1 MGVAGRVSA
10 SHPKTATSSKLSFF
24 PHQSFAFGGHLNIWG
39 FYAEWKNENKKK
51 KLLIGHRLSA
61 SSICTRRPNDPCI
74 SVGWHARAPHRRRCP
89 PARWQTPAAVRLRR
103 GGSCHLEPHEIS
115 KPHPG
120 LGERNPYAGP
130 RQGELC
136 KPQTEL
142 PSIVVLTRG
151 SNRTSSE
158 VLLERSRGFVLFFH
172 PVPAH

>member
-1 MGVAGRVSA
+1 MRQVSTTVPDIYCVLRLCK
-10 SHPKTATSSKLSFF
+10 SLSEKCF
-24 PHQSFAFGGHLNIWG
+24 LCIITLTLI
-39 FYAEWKNENKKK
+39 
-51 KLLIGHRLSA
+51 KLLIGHCLSA

-74 SVGWHARAPHRRRCP
+74 SVRWHARAPHRRRCP

-115 KPHPG
+115 KTHPG

-130 RQGELC
+130 GQGELC

-151 SNRTSSE
+151 SNRTSSQ
-158 VLLERSRGFVLFFH
+158 VLLTRGRGFVLFFH